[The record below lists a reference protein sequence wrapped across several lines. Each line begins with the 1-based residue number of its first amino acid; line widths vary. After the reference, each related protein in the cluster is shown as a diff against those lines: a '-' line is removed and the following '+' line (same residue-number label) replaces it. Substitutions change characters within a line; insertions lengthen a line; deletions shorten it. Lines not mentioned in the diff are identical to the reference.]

1 MHFLVALTSNLL
13 LIVTMEEKIIGILK
27 DISQLIIGV
36 VVAETDETIT
46 IKDGV
51 LMGIGGQ
58 GNQVNISLIP
68 LDILSIQ
75 PVVPIKHPNIV
86 KDPSKDI
93 TFTFRKD
100 GVLNYDIEI
109 ADSVIQNYKQ
119 VTNRSNLVLP
129 SNPGIVTPKGNAE
142 DNIVKLF

>member
-1 MHFLVALTSNLL
+1 
-13 LIVTMEEKIIGILK
+13 MEEKIIGILK
-27 DISQLIIGV
+27 DISQLIIGAV
-36 VVAETDETIT
+36 VSETDEIIV
-46 IKDGV
+46 IKDAV
-51 LMGIGGQ
+51 LLGIGGQ
-58 GNQVNISLIP
+58 GNNVNISLIP

-86 KDPSKDI
+86 KDPSKEL

-100 GVLNYDIEI
+100 AVLNYDIEM

>member
-1 MHFLVALTSNLL
+1 
-13 LIVTMEEKIIGILK
+13 MEEKIIGILK
-27 DISQLIIGV
+27 DISQLIIGEV
-36 VVAETDETIT
+36 VGETDETIT
-46 IKDGV
+46 LKDSV
-51 LMGIGGQ
+51 LLGIGGQ

-100 GVLNYDIEI
+100 SVLNWNIEMSDNI
-109 ADSVIQNYKQ
+109 VQNYKQ
-119 VTNRSNLVLP
+119 VTNKSNLVLP
-129 SNPGIVTPKGNAE
+129 SSPGIVTPKGNAE

>member
-1 MHFLVALTSNLL
+1 
-13 LIVTMEEKIIGILK
+13 MEEKIIGILK
-27 DISQLIIGV
+27 DISQLVIGV
-36 VVAETDETIT
+36 VVRETDETIV

-51 LMGIGGQ
+51 LLGIGGQ
-58 GNQVNISLIP
+58 GNNANISLIP
-68 LDILSIQ
+68 LDILSIN

-86 KDPSKDI
+86 KDPSKEI
-93 TFTFRKD
+93 MFTFRKD
-100 GVLNYDIEI
+100 AVLNYDVEM

-119 VTNRSNLVLP
+119 VTNRSNLVMP